1 VLKYQPPQHLVNG
14 YGPTENTTFSAC
26 YEAHAMAHDATTV
39 PIGRPI
45 SNSQCY
51 ILDAHLNPMP
61 IGVPGELHVGGEGL
75 ARGYWNR
82 PQLTAQKFIRN
93 PFQPVE
99 MIYKTG
105 DLARWLPDG
114 PCIVSP

>member
-1 VLKYQPPQHLVNG
+1 
-14 YGPTENTTFSAC
+14 
-26 YEAHAMAHDATTV
+26 
-39 PIGRPI
+39 
-45 SNSQCY
+45 
-51 ILDAHLNPMP
+51 MP

-82 PQLTAQKFIRN
+82 LQLTAQKFIRN

-105 DLARWLPDG
+105 DLPGGCRTGTLNSRSAR
-114 PCIVSP
+114 